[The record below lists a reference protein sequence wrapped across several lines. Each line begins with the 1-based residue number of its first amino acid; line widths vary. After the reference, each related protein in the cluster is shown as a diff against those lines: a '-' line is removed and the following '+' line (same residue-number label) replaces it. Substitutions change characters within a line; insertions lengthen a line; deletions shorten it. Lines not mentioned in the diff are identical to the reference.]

1 VPVLIGFLRQ
11 YAAASR
17 SSADAQVD
25 VRLAFQR
32 LNDDAHIH
40 GTADSAVPI
49 CLDRHNFATDRFSP
63 GRRRNDMERRGHDR
77 SKKAEGS
84 DGLPPA
90 KELGKRWRFF
100 ATYAEVQTSPVL
112 RQQSLSARDN
122 EC

>member
-1 VPVLIGFLRQ
+1 MTMLIFTAPLTRQ
-11 YAAASR
+11 FRFVSIVTILQQIAPAFVENETTWIA
-17 SSADAQVD
+17 ADAT
-25 VRLAFQR
+25 
-32 LNDDAHIH
+32 DAK
-40 GTADSAVPI
+40 
-49 CLDRHNFATDRFSP
+49 
-63 GRRRNDMERRGHDR
+63 GRG
-77 SKKAEGS
+77 GS

>member
-1 VPVLIGFLRQ
+1 MTMLILEAGLNRQ
-11 YAAASR
+11 FRFVSIVTILQQTAAAFVENETAWTV
-17 SSADAQVD
+17 ADAT
-25 VRLAFQR
+25 
-32 LNDDAHIH
+32 DA
-40 GTADSAVPI
+40 
-49 CLDRHNFATDRFSP
+49 
-63 GRRRNDMERRGHDR
+63 
-77 SKKAEGS
+77 KKAEGS

>member
-1 VPVLIGFLRQ
+1 MTMLIFTAPLNRQ
-11 YAAASR
+11 FRFVAIVTILQQTAAAFVENETTWSA
-17 SSADAQVD
+17 ADAT
-25 VRLAFQR
+25 
-32 LNDDAHIH
+32 DAKRP
-40 GTADSAVPI
+40 S
-49 CLDRHNFATDRFSP
+49 
-63 GRRRNDMERRGHDR
+63 
-77 SKKAEGS
+77 GS